1 MPLPDNV
8 NPPLDIEQPAQLIEY
23 LRAIGRIGEKEVP
36 QTRVL
41 AGGVS
46 NRGVIVRRRNGEAWV
61 LKQALGKLRVA
72 VDWHADPRRIERE
85 ALGMRYLAEL
95 LPPGSVPELLFQDPP
110 HHLLAMT
117 AVPRPH
123 VNWKSHLLL
132 ERLEQDH
139 IRQFGRMLAAIHRGS
154 HERRKELARVF
165 KDRSFFE
172 SLRVEPY
179 YLYSAE
185 QCPAAARFLRAL
197 VKQTRVTREA
207 LVHGDYSPK
216 NILIHGGRLIL
227 LDHEVIHWGD
237 PAFDV
242 GFSMTHLLSKAHHFI
257 PQHAAFAAG
266 AAEYWH
272 AYSEALGDVPWRASL
287 GARAAKHTAACLLAR
302 VAGRSPLEYLDSA
315 ERRGQAEVALELMQN
330 PPEDMPALIDA
341 FLYRIERKERRF
353 GR

>member
-1 MPLPDNV
+1 MPPSIDPDL
-8 NPPLDIEQPAQLIEY
+8 PLDIEQPSQLVEY
-23 LRAIGRIGEKEVP
+23 LRSTGRIGEKEAP

-41 AGGVS
+41 GGGVS
-46 NRGVIVRRRNGEAWV
+46 NRGVMVRRRNGEAWV

-85 ALGMRYLAEL
+85 ALGMRYLADL
-95 LPPGSVPELLFQDPP
+95 LPPGSVPQLLFEDPR

-123 VNWKSHLLL
+123 ENWKSHLLL
-132 ERLEQDH
+132 GKLELDH
-139 IRQFGRMLAAIHRGS
+139 IRQFGRMLASIHRGS

-185 QCPAAARFLRAL
+185 QCPASAKFLRAL

-216 NILIHGGRLIL
+216 NILIHEGRLIL

-237 PAFDV
+237 PAFDL

-257 PQHAAFAAG
+257 PQHAALAKG
-266 AAEYWH
+266 AAEFWRS
-272 AYSEALGDVPWRASL
+272 YSEALGDVPWRATI
-287 GARAAKHTAACLLAR
+287 GVRAAKHTLACLLAR
-302 VAGRSPLEYLDSA
+302 AVGRSPLEYLDLA
-315 ERRGQAEVALELMQN
+315 ERRGQAEVAVELMKK
-330 PPEDMPALIDA
+330 PPEDMPSLIDA
-341 FLYRIERKERRF
+341 FLYRIERKDRPLDR
-353 GR
+353 